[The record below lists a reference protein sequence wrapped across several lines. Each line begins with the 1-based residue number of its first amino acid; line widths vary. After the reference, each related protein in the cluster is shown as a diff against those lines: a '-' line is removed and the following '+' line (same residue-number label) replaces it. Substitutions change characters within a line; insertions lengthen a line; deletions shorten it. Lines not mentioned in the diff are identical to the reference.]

1 VEAPAGWK
9 LASDSQQFVLQP
21 GQWQMYNFAVVQTR
35 SNYSNLVRVKV
46 RVNNGVTGNWSWQV
60 EPPVATAD
68 NWDAKSTF
76 TLDGSLDDW
85 KNAAWMQAS
94 NDQADRKAEL
104 ALRWDDQNLYIA
116 AKVKEPRFTARQ
128 NADGDYQFWNSD
140 AIQLGF
146 GWREEPWMQPS
157 ASHFRDT
164 DFGILLAPF
173 SKNENDSIRA
183 RVLTLW
189 NPTTPFGA
197 VRDRLRWGGAI
208 NGADCRINFDRKKKE
223 ATYEAVIPLSAL
235 GDLNPQA
242 RLASATT
249 PDQPIRFSWIAHTF
263 DGAAVQWS
271 KAANVFPWWGN
282 SGSFLP
288 ADKGYLAA
296 QTTLGFSQRGEMAR
310 TTTAPLPNDNVST
323 PALPPMP
330 RQQPQ
335 KPIAPMNPSPPQ
347 NQVPALPNPV
357 PVQPIP
363 PNLLPPAPPES

>member
-1 VEAPAGWK
+1 
-9 LASDSQQFVLQP
+9 
-21 GQWQMYNFAVVQTR
+21 
-35 SNYSNLVRVKV
+35 
-46 RVNNGVTGNWSWQV
+46 
-60 EPPVATAD
+60 
-68 NWDAKSTF
+68 
-76 TLDGSLDDW
+76 
-85 KNAAWMQAS
+85 MQAS

-104 ALRWDDQNLYIA
+104 ALRWDDQNLYVA
-116 AKVKEPRFTARQ
+116 ARVKEPRFTVRQ

-173 SKNENDSIRA
+173 AKNENDSIRA

-208 NGADCRINFDRKKKE
+208 SGADCRINFDRKKKE

-249 PDQPIRFSWIAHTF
+249 PDQPIRFSWIAHTY

-288 ADKGYLAA
+288 ADNGYLAA
-296 QTTLGFSQRGEMAR
+296 QTALGFSQRGELEKAPA
-310 TTTAPLPNDNVST
+310 APLRNDNVST

-330 RQQPQ
+330 AQQPQ

-363 PNLLPPAPPES
+363 SNLLPPAPPES